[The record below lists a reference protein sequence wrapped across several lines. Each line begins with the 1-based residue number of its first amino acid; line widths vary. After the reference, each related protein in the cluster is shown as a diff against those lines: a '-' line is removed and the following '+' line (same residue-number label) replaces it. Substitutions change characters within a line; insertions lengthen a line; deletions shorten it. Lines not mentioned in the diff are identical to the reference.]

1 MAAADPPA
9 DPPAVENDDGPPA
22 VENHD
27 APAAVADAPGVDPPE
42 VDPPEDADADAGAR
56 AGADLDDEPSGAT
69 LPSDDIEALLAA
81 AAAGSVQMPPEDDD
95 GTDPEPLDEP
105 RPPTSDAAPGLA
117 DGKPDES
124 APPEEPPPAEP
135 GRPAMSI
142 PVGGQVEKLLEEV
155 EAEVRRGRRSVLPAG
170 QDPPEVFGAT
180 SPLELESF
188 REGGSSEGDAVG
200 SLGTLDDVEL
210 DLRIELGRAE
220 MTLEEVVSLRDGS
233 VVTLDKLAGDPVDI
247 LVNGRLVARGEVL
260 VLNDNF
266 CVRVAEILAPDR

>member
-1 MAAADPPA
+1 MAAAEPPA
-9 DPPAVENDDGPPA
+9 DPNAVEHD
-22 VENHD
+22 D
-27 APAAVADAPGVDPPE
+27 APAAVANAPDTDAPEIG
-42 VDPPEDADADAGAR
+42 DAD

-95 GTDPEPLDEP
+95 GTDPEPLDAP
-105 RPPTSDAAPGLA
+105 RPPAPDAAPERA
-117 DGKPDES
+117 DGEADGEPAEP
-124 APPEEPPPAEP
+124 APPEAAPAAEP
-135 GRPAMSI
+135 ARPATSI

-155 EAEVRRGRRSVLPAG
+155 EAEVRRGRRPVLPAG
-170 QDPPEVFGAT
+170 EDPPEVFGAT
-180 SPLELESF
+180 SPLELEPF
-188 REGGSSEGDAVG
+188 PEAGPAGGDVVG